1 MATPKATSFVN
12 GFYNIAYITGLV
24 TDIDKVNKT
33 ATLEQINISGMGII
47 IHYGSLKAPNV
58 QSLVTVTAHVYGKT
72 KQIITT
78 SEDGTETTE
87 NVPTSEIRAI
97 YIERAQTL
105 TIPPLASWGRQ
116 IKNKQK
122 ENASIYD
129 TNGKLIP
136 DHNTDMSTDEGMKIV
151 LAMME
156 ATSGRLDSKIKQ
168 NNSNMVAIAGVVN
181 YAAIIPGKQFE
192 DGKTQDSYIFILI
205 RQHENEQACIP
216 ARISPNNKEIPLSI
230 YMRAIK
236 IGYPIRVVGQARTKI
251 ILEAD
256 GKTIKDKIGYI
267 RISKVFAADKEQD
280 YSFAS
285 GIFPSWWLALTQKIM
300 ADQLARKNAVE
311 AAKTERNAQ
320 QRAIT
325 NTDDE
330 LLDF

>member
-24 TDIDKVNKT
+24 TDIDKTNKT

-47 IHYGSLKAPNV
+47 VHYGTLKAPNIN
-58 QSLVTVTAHVYGKT
+58 SIVTVTAHIYGKT

-87 NVPTSEIRAI
+87 NIPTSEIRAI

-116 IKNKQK
+116 IKNQQK

-129 TNGKLIP
+129 ANGQLIP
-136 DHNTDMSTDEGMKIV
+136 DHNTGIPTEEGMKIV

-181 YAAIIPGKQFE
+181 YAAIIPAKKFGDDKI
-192 DGKTQDSYIFILI
+192 QDSYIYILV

-216 ARISPNNKEIPLSI
+216 ARISPNNKEIPLSV

-236 IGYPIRVVGQARTKI
+236 VGYPIRVVGQARTKLV
-251 ILEAD
+251 LEAD
-256 GKTIKDKIGYI
+256 GKTIKDKIGYV
-267 RISKVFAADKEQD
+267 RISKVFATDKDQD

-285 GIFPSWWLALTQKIM
+285 GIFPPWWLALTQKIM
-300 ADQLARKNAVE
+300 TDQLARKNAVE
-311 AAKTERNAQ
+311 AAKTERNIQ
-320 QRAIT
+320 QTTASD
-325 NTDDE
+325 TDDE
-330 LLDF
+330 VLDF